1 MGLTI
6 GGCPPP
12 ERTSRE
18 DGAVRRSGGARRL
31 STAALAV
38 VALAVPAAACSD
50 DGDEPG
56 RDRPTT
62 TPPAG
67 DLESYCAKVFDFETF
82 PEPQVDLELLTP
94 EQQAEEVR
102 RFARQVQ
109 PLTEDIRAVAPG
121 PVRADFDVVAD
132 AVAEVARTGD
142 RATFERPDVATADDR
157 AHAFDVANCGWA
169 RADVTAVDY
178 AFEGVPPM
186 LSPGIVSLDLA
197 NRGAEPHEL
206 VLLRIDD
213 AVTQPFAELLAMG
226 EEELMA
232 RTNPVAG
239 TFADAGR
246 SEHEVVELEPGR
258 YGVACFIPVG
268 GGEEGAPHVT
278 RGMFAELVV
287 R

>member
-1 MGLTI
+1 MG
-6 GGCPPP
+6 
-12 ERTSRE
+12 RSR
-18 DGAVRRSGGARRL
+18 GARGR
-31 STAALAV
+31 AAVGLAV
-38 VALAVPAAACSD
+38 LLLVVPTASCSD
-50 DGDEPG
+50 DDDGGG
-56 RDRPTT
+56 RGRPTT
-62 TPPAG
+62 TAAAG
-67 DLESYCAKVFDFETF
+67 DLESYCAKVLDFETF
-82 PEPQVDLELLTP
+82 PEPRVEFELLTP

-109 PLTEDIRAVAPG
+109 PLTEEIRAVAPAG
-121 PVRADFDVVAD
+121 VRADFDVVAD
-132 AVAEVARTGD
+132 AVAEVTRSGD
-142 RATFERPDVATADDR
+142 RATFERPDVAAADER

-178 AFEGVPPM
+178 AFEGVPPV
-186 LSPGIVSLDLA
+186 LSPGTVSLDLS

-213 AVTQPFAELLAMG
+213 GVTQPFAELLAAG

-268 GGEEGAPHVT
+268 GGEDGPPHVT

>member
-1 MGLTI
+1 M
-6 GGCPPP
+6 
-12 ERTSRE
+12 
-18 DGAVRRSGGARRL
+18 RRYGWLRRRW
-31 STAALAV
+31 TAAAV
-38 VALAVPAAACSD
+38 VVLLALAAAACSD
-50 DGDEPG
+50 GGGGGAGP
-56 RDRPTT
+56 DRPTT
-62 TPPAG
+62 TGAG

-82 PEPQVDLELLTP
+82 PEPQVDFELLTP
-94 EQQAEEVR
+94 QQQTEEVR

-109 PLTEDIRAVAPG
+109 PLTEDIREVAPAA
-121 PVRADFDVVAD
+121 VRPHFEVVAD

-142 RATFERPDVATADDR
+142 RSTFERPDVDRADER
-157 AHAFDVANCGWA
+157 AHAFDVASCGWA

-178 AFEGVPPM
+178 AFEGVPPV
-186 LSPGIVSLDLA
+186 LSPGIVSLDLS
-197 NRGAEPHEL
+197 NRGSEPHEL

-213 AVTQPFAELLAMG
+213 GVTQPFADLLAMG
-226 EEELMA
+226 EEALMA

-258 YGVACFIPVG
+258 YGVACFVPVG
-268 GGEEGAPHVT
+268 GGEEGPPHVT